1 MADTENTN
9 PDSNAD
15 DVTRPEIPETG
26 REDQAEPAKDKE
38 RSETFPEEPD
48 PEEAQADLDQAQAGE
63 PTD

>member
-1 MADTENTN
+1 MAETESTN

-26 REDQAEPAKDKE
+26 LEDQAEPAKDKE

>member
-1 MADTENTN
+1 MAETENTN
-9 PDSNAD
+9 PDSNPD
-15 DVTRPEIPETG
+15 DVTQPEIPETG

-38 RSETFPEEPD
+38 HAETFPEEPD